1 MICNCS
7 YMTLCLCQ
15 NLLKFSV
22 FKIFKNILFW
32 SSRVPRIKWRM
43 TSKSPVFHIYLTTF
57 FTVLV
62 HFDCYHKI
70 PQASQLMNGRNILF
84 LHIPGDWKSKIN
96 QHDWM
101 RALFELQISCALTQW
116 KEKLCGISFSI
127 MSLMPFMKSP
137 SSWPNHFPKD
147 LCTYIIMLGG

>member
-1 MICNCS
+1 MEFKGA
-7 YMTLCLCQ
+7 Q
-15 NLLKFSV
+15 NKC
-22 FKIFKNILFW
+22 
-32 SSRVPRIKWRM
+32 RM
-43 TSKSPVFHIYLTTF
+43 TNKSPLFHIYLTTF

-70 PQASQLMNGRNILF
+70 PQASQLMNGRNVLF

-101 RALFELQISCALTQW
+101 RTLFELQISCALTQW

-147 LCTYIIMLGG
+147 LSTYILSCLGVRISIHDFGGMKFSAHSTN